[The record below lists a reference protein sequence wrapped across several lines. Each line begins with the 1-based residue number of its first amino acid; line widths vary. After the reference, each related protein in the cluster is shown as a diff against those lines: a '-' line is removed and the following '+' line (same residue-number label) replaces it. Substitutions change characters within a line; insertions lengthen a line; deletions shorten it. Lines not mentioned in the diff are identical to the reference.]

1 MFRLRGSWRLSCWRL
16 VSLCISD
23 VVIVIGNI
31 VSSVILSLWG
41 NIWWNVGMMMYNWR
55 VTLH

>member
-1 MFRLRGSWRLSCWRL
+1 MFRLRGSWMLSCWRL

-23 VVIVIGNI
+23 VVIVIGDI
-31 VSSVILSLWG
+31 ISSVILSLWG
-41 NIWWNVGMMMYNWR
+41 NIWWDVGMMMCNWK